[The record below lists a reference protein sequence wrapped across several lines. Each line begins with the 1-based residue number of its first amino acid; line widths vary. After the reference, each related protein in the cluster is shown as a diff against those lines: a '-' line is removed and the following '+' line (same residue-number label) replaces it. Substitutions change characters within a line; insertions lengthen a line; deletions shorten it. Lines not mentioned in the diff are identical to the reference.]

1 MFDLN
6 WVFVLVD
13 ELKCGRGL
21 SGFFQGKSSE
31 AQAGPR
37 FVAAGTN
44 TCLIFFVYEYRVG
57 ACIHNVYRYIPGSC
71 MLQGTLATVYRGK
84 FHCLPSTTK
93 VRGK

>member
-21 SGFFQGKSSE
+21 SGFCQGKSSE

-44 TCLIFFVYEYRVG
+44 TFLIFFVYEYRVG
-57 ACIHNVYRYIPGSC
+57 ACIHVYRYIPGSC
-71 MLQGTLATVYRGK
+71 MILQGSSRYSGYRLPWK
-84 FHCLPSTTK
+84 VSLFAFHNQ
-93 VRGK
+93 V

>member
-21 SGFFQGKSSE
+21 SGFCQGKSSE

-44 TCLIFFVYEYRVG
+44 TFLIFLY
-57 ACIHNVYRYIPGSC
+57 
-71 MLQGTLATVYRGK
+71 M
-84 FHCLPSTTK
+84 STE
-93 VRGK
+93 